1 MTDRLD
7 HGRRAGFT
15 LIEMLIVLAL
25 LAMITTIAVQ
35 SMGPLADQGRYDT
48 TMRTLAAV
56 KAAILTT
63 NNVGSTDAAPSVTGY
78 IADTGLLPRLQYDAT
93 TGSIVNDL
101 LVLPSDLL
109 VPAYGNQASGG
120 VVAVP
125 FPQLLPAG
133 QAYSASNPC
142 PTINYSWG
150 WRGPYVE
157 FSAGSVVSGACVS
170 DAWGNPIQTQAIAP
184 TSSPILIGSQTFSSL
199 PFGGLAIASEGN
211 AALTSYAHVADV
223 FGSTCDVAETLNAWN
238 WSGTITGTLYTQSQ
252 GTNSPP
258 AAGTYYQVV
267 LFGPG
272 PSGVTAY
279 YAALADGSHA
289 VSPSYPNTTVE
300 SDGTT
305 LAYYFDSSVSSD
317 PTAEP
322 LACVSPWVGRHVLYA
337 QSSTSATGPF
347 YPVGQAVFVNVLP
360 ATSLQ
365 IDLRLQ

>member
-1 MTDRLD
+1 MTGRLAD
-7 HGRRAGFT
+7 HHRAGFT
-15 LIEMLIVLAL
+15 LVEMLIVLAL

-48 TMRTLAAV
+48 TMRTLGAV
-56 KAAILTT
+56 KAAILTS
-63 NNVGSTDAAPSVTGY
+63 NNVGSADAAPSVTGY

-101 LVLPSDLL
+101 LVLPSDLN
-109 VPAYGNQASGG
+109 VPAYGNQAAGG
-120 VVAVP
+120 VVPVP
-125 FPQLLPAG
+125 FPQLG
-133 QAYSASNPC
+133 QTYSATNSC
-142 PTINYSWG
+142 PTVSYSWG

-157 FSAGSVVSGACVS
+157 FSTGSVVSGACVS
-170 DAWGNPIQTQAIAP
+170 DAWGTPIQTQAIAA
-184 TSSPILIGSQTFSSL
+184 TSSPMLIGSQTFSSL
-199 PFGGLAIASEGN
+199 PFGALAIVSEGN
-211 AALTSYAHVADV
+211 AALTSAAHAADV
-223 FGSTCDVAETLNAWN
+223 FGSTCDIAETLNAWN
-238 WSGTITGTLYTQSQ
+238 WCGTITGTLYTQSAQ

-258 AAGTYYQVV
+258 AAGAYYQVV

-279 YAALADGSHA
+279 YAALADTTTQL
-289 VSPSYPNTTVE
+289 SPSYPNTTVE
-300 SDGTT
+300 SDATT

-322 LACVSPWVGRHVLYA
+322 LACVNPWAGRHVLYV
-337 QSSTSATGPF
+337 QSSTSQSGPF